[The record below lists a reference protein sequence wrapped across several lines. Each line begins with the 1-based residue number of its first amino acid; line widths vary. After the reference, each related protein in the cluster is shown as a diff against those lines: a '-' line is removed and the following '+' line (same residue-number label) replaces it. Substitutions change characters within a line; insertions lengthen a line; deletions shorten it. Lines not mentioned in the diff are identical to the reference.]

1 MLDLLFLFIS
11 RIIKFLIP
19 RKVSKIKPIK
29 ASFAYS
35 TISKSEVRKF
45 CAQSIRELLLV
56 KTQHGNSKETINMP
70 KVSIVDIRLSDRN
83 FKVFSSVYFHF
94 SNFLKMFN
102 FYFCGK
108 IQSETCPRQ
117 RNIWFGIIRNLKNL
131 FLCHNI
137 SSKDPGL
144 TTKDENLEAT
154 VGKLFSR
161 LF

>member
-29 ASFAYS
+29 ASFAQYEQQIRS
-35 TISKSEVRKF
+35 REILRTINQRTLIGQNPACKF
-45 CAQSIRELLLV
+45 KRD
-56 KTQHGNSKETINMP
+56 INMP
-70 KVSIVDIRLSDRN
+70 KVSIVDFRLSDRN
-83 FKVFSSVYFHF
+83 FKVFTSVYFHF

-108 IQSETCPRQ
+108 IQSENCPRQ